1 LLVELRG
8 FVPRQ
13 FATAAR
19 SEAAPYFLLNM
30 AQDGA
35 ENGVLEI
42 ELTAGDGA
50 GGADERPAL
59 ERSGTLDGPLPMT
72 LTKDEV
78 GAAPETRGADTPT
91 RRGSLKIQSS
101 YGPAGTKATSPQTVM
116 HRRLSF
122 ADEHGK
128 TLAKVT
134 YSARLHYSNEGAA
147 EPGAKLGGCCVIS

>member
-1 LLVELRG
+1 
-8 FVPRQ
+8 
-13 FATAAR
+13 
-19 SEAAPYFLLNM
+19 M
-30 AQDGA
+30 AQEGEDA
-35 ENGVLEI
+35 SLHANNGNGIAEI
-42 ELTAGDGA
+42 ELTDGGNGA
-50 GGADERPAL
+50 GGADERPDL
-59 ERSGTLDGPLPMT
+59 ERQNTLDGPMPMT

-78 GAAPETRGADTPT
+78 PATPETRGADTPT

-101 YGPAGTKATSPQTVM
+101 YGPAGSKALSPAA
-116 HRRLSF
+116 HLGSRRLSF

>member
-1 LLVELRG
+1 MLRG
-8 FVPRQ
+8 PYRGS
-13 FATAAR
+13 TAH
-19 SEAAPYFLLNM
+19 SEEPYFLLKM
-30 AQDGA
+30 AQEGEDA
-35 ENGVLEI
+35 SLHANNGNGIAEI
-42 ELTAGDGA
+42 ELTDG
-50 GGADERPAL
+50 GERPAL
-59 ERSGTLDGPLPMT
+59 ERQDTLDGPMPMT

-78 GAAPETRGADTPT
+78 PATPETVGANTPT

-101 YGPAGTKATSPQTVM
+101 YGPSGTKALSPPAG
-116 HRRLSF
+116 HSRRLSF